1 MRLKEQEKGTPRIL
15 VKKDLKIKALGIA
28 NLDPNQNP
36 LEQIKKTVWNFQD
49 KAEGTPV
56 VQWLRICLAMQG
68 TWVQSLVPEDP
79 MCLRA
84 TKPMRHKY

>member
-15 VKKDLKIKALGIA
+15 VKKDLKIKALGLA

-56 VQWLRICLAMQG
+56 VQWDMGSIPSPGRSH
-68 TWVQSLVPEDP
+68 VPQSN
-79 MCLRA
+79 
-84 TKPMRHKY
+84 